1 MTDIPRC
8 QSCGLPLRP
17 GHQGT
22 QKDGSLTREYCSTCF
37 KLGEYLEPALNLAE
51 MVKRIAPQMEATYRL
66 TPPQA
71 VKTADEVLRRLKRWA
86 PPG

>member
-1 MTDIPRC
+1 
-8 QSCGLPLRP
+8 
-17 GHQGT
+17 
-22 QKDGSLTREYCSTCF
+22 
-37 KLGEYLEPALNLAE
+37 LEPALNLAE